1 MSYADEPRRQNSQT
15 GFFTTIGIMLFFF
28 VTGMITLGMWGCPQY
43 EVWQKGKLGE
53 AQLSQAMQNRKIQIQ
68 EAEAKMESSKLW
80 AQAEVIRAD
89 GVAKA
94 NKIIGESL
102 HNNEAYLRYL
112 WIIDVAGSSTNKTVV
127 YVPTE
132 TNLPILEAGRFAP
145 TLPAPTVHKG
155 ESK

>member
-1 MSYADEPRRQNSQT
+1 MDVEKGVTT
-15 GFFTTIGIMLFFF
+15 G
-28 VTGMITLGMWGCPQY
+28 GMIAGSMVILMISFMLIALGMWGCPQY

-53 AQLSQAMQNRKIQIQ
+53 VQLNQAMQNRKIQIQ

-80 AQAEVIRAD
+80 AQAEVIRAE

-112 WIIDVAGSSTNKTVV
+112 WIVDVAGQTKDKTVI
-127 YVPTE
+127 YIPTE
-132 TNLPILEAGRFAP
+132 TNLPILEAGRFSP
-145 TLPAPTVHKG
+145 KKVEETK
-155 ESK
+155 K

>member
-1 MSYADEPRRQNSQT
+1 MVRIEETKEVGDWMMKTRSIVSICMG
-15 GFFTTIGIMLFFF
+15 GFMVVILF
-28 VTGMITLGMWGCPQY
+28 VTLGMWGCPQY

-80 AQAEVIRAD
+80 AQAEVIRAE

-112 WIIDVAGSSTNKTVV
+112 WIIDVAGANVNKTIV
-127 YVPTE
+127 YIPTE
-132 TNLPILEAGRFAP
+132 TNLPILEAGRFTP
-145 TLPAPTVHKG
+145 GPQIEPAK
-155 ESK
+155 K

>member
-1 MSYADEPRRQNSQT
+1 MRV
-15 GFFTTIGIMLFFF
+15 GTIASVCMGAFIFILMF
-28 VTGMITLGMWGCPQY
+28 IALGMWGCPQY

-80 AQAEVIRAD
+80 AQAEVIRAE

-112 WIIDVAGSSTNKTVV
+112 WIVDVAGQTKDKTVI
-127 YVPTE
+127 YIPTE
-132 TNLPILEAGRFAP
+132 TNLPILEAGRFSP
-145 TLPAPTVHKG
+145 PKVPVPAEVK
-155 ESK
+155 K